1 MMNEVGK
8 GGLTE
13 KQKKLPPALQKAI
26 LKKMKKEGKISEE
39 AEAAYSK
46 LLSKDDQKKQE
57 VDPQDGM
64 KVVKNPK
71 KDA

>member
-1 MMNEVGK
+1 M
-8 GGLTE
+8 
-13 KQKKLPPALQKAI
+13 
-26 LKKMKKEGKISEE
+26 KMKKEGKISEE